1 MAESAV
7 TLHEETLTR
16 TPTYRGRLFTT
27 ETLSVR
33 LHDDSLS
40 TREIIRHPGGAAVV
54 ALTDDDRVILVSQYR
69 IAVGAVLLE
78 IPAGKL
84 EPDEDPL
91 GCAQRELAEETGC
104 TARQWRK
111 LGAFFPSPGYLDEA
125 LHLYLA
131 TDLVAGEAHPDQG
144 EHVVTS
150 TVPFSE
156 VLARI
161 EANEI
166 SDAKTIIG
174 ILLTDRLRQNTA
186 QGDD

>member
-1 MAESAV
+1 MKSGKTQMAESAV

-91 GCAQRELAEETGC
+91 GCAQRELAEET
-104 TARQWRK
+104 
-111 LGAFFPSPGYLDEA
+111 
-125 LHLYLA
+125 
-131 TDLVAGEAHPDQG
+131 
-144 EHVVTS
+144 
-150 TVPFSE
+150 
-156 VLARI
+156 
-161 EANEI
+161 
-166 SDAKTIIG
+166 
-174 ILLTDRLRQNTA
+174 
-186 QGDD
+186 